1 MKRILAVV
9 LAVLFATLF
18 IPLIIV
24 SLLSGT
30 NDVPPE
36 TVRVYIKSEDRAEDM
51 DISEY
56 LKRVVSAEMP
66 ADFEPEALKAQA
78 VAARTYLISRMNA
91 AANGNSA
98 EEHKGADVC
107 TDSAHCQAYITE
119 EARRETWTE
128 KGIDADE
135 AWKKISDAVTDTDNL
150 IMTYG
155 GEPVSAVFHSASSG
169 KTERAA
175 DVWGEDIPYLQ
186 SVESEGD
193 LYSPKYASEVRMS
206 AEDFKKL
213 AESNIE
219 GVSWENGLFGNIV
232 RSGAGGIVTLDV
244 GGVNIKGTEL
254 RRIYDLNS
262 TNVELTEA
270 DGNIKM
276 NVKGFGHGVGMSQY
290 GADYMA
296 KQGKKF
302 DEILKSY
309 YTGVKLE
316 KR

>member
-9 LAVLFATLF
+9 IAVLFAALF

-30 NDVPPE
+30 NKAPAD
-36 TVRVYIKSEDRAEDM
+36 TVSVYIKSENRVEDM
-51 DISEY
+51 GIDEY

-66 ADFEPEALKAQA
+66 ANFNAEALKAQA
-78 VAARTYLISRMNA
+78 VAARTYLKSHIDA
-91 AANGNSA
+91 AENGNTA
-98 EEHKGADVC
+98 EEHNGACIC
-107 TDSAHCQAYITE
+107 TDSKHCQAYISE
-119 EARRETWTE
+119 EARRETWT
-128 KGIDADE
+128 KQGIDADE
-135 AWKKISDAVTDTDNL
+135 AWRKISDAVEKTDKL

-155 GEPVSAVFHSASSG
+155 GEVVSAVFHSTSSG

-186 SVESEGD
+186 SIESEGD
-193 LYSPKYASEVRMS
+193 FYSPKYSSEVRMS
-206 AEDFKKL
+206 VEDFKKI
-213 AESNIE
+213 AENNID
-219 GVSWENGLFGNIV
+219 GVNWENGLFNNVV

-244 GGVNIKGTEL
+244 GSVNIKGTEL
-254 RRIYDLNS
+254 RRMYDLNS

-270 DGNIKM
+270 DGNIRM

-296 KQGKKF
+296 KQGKKY

-309 YTGVKLE
+309 YTGVKIE
-316 KR
+316 KW

>member
-36 TVRVYIKSEDRAEDM
+36 TVSVYIKSEDRVEDM

-91 AANGNSA
+91 AADGNSA

-135 AWKKISDAVTDTDNL
+135 AWEKISDAVTDTDNL

-206 AEDFKKL
+206 AEDFKKI

-219 GVSWENGLFGNIV
+219 GVSWENGFFGNIV

-262 TNVELTEA
+262 TNVELTET

>member
-36 TVRVYIKSEDRAEDM
+36 TVSVYIKSEDRAEDM

-91 AANGNSA
+91 AADGNSA